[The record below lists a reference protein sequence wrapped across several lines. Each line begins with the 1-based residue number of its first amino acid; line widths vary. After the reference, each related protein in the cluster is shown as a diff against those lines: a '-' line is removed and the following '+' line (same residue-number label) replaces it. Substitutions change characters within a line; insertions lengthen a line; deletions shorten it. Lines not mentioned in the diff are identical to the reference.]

1 MVAGICVWMKKWR
14 SNACG
19 GSRMTKWWK
28 CDLQVATPA
37 WEFEMPAGATYDLG
51 TLAGRQAFAGRY
63 MDELVSKGV
72 EVIALA
78 DHNCGEWIDLMVEEG
93 AKKGVV
99 VFPGCEI
106 TTGTGA
112 DGVHLVVIGNIGRSS
127 RDFDVL
133 LGGVLGF
140 TEPNFP
146 RFHSREGGKG
156 VPGSS
161 SKTMIDILESL
172 PDDYLV
178 IAPHVLCENGVASGS
193 TVQGDIRWRAL
204 EHRRLVAVD
213 PGNPGDS
220 TGNQRK
226 DSFNTNFR
234 NRALD
239 RFPRLKDLAFVATSD
254 AYSLDRLGARFSW
267 IRMESPSLEGL
278 RQAFLDHSARI
289 ICSWDER
296 LRDYQDGNPNKI
308 RHGWIERVILDG
320 QLGNSSQALT
330 VELHP
335 GLNVII
341 GGRGSGKSTIVGA
354 IRQLYS
360 GTQTLPDG
368 VRAEA
373 DAFVKDVF
381 GAARLES
388 KHLIQNSQEQ
398 QSATWDQAQGKRTT
412 TATGAQFKTS
422 FTVRVVNQ
430 KELFD
435 RVSRDRSDPL
445 AASRSFLAFLDE
457 GLSLL
462 RSDAQTPGSW
472 WRRFDDASQLWTQR
486 TNELLKLEQDI
497 SQLPAVRA
505 KIAELSGQVLA
516 LDSEEARTRR
526 ERNDAC
532 LKEQAFL
539 AEREQALR
547 DYIEQA
553 KQLFDSELNLSAE
566 DVPQELLPFVEKLD
580 AIRNGLK
587 NSLVAA
593 VGKAE
598 TEVHDWRAEVDQSPW
613 TKAVAEA
620 EADAAKYLEE
630 LKEQGINPQAYS
642 SLKNQLASQQ
652 SSEKQLAARETRID
666 QARVAQANAWT
677 TIESLLTEKRQTRE
691 SLLRLV
697 SERSGRLRFR
707 LKGHRD
713 VVGWI
718 NAIRELLNLRAD
730 AFLEDV
736 PQLARWLWDAPEGE
750 RDERWLAWRTALAT
764 GNLEALYGKDQ
775 AISRPAWKERLEKV
789 DAAIRLRLAS
799 EVADDC
805 VEIAF
810 LKDGGRADRDVD
822 WQDITQGSPGQRTA
836 AMLGFVLH
844 HGDEPLVLDQ
854 PEDDLDTEW
863 ISTLVVQE
871 LRASR
876 WKRQLVVITHNA
888 NIPVNGDAERVI
900 VLENKGGV
908 LKVRESQVDG
918 HLVRH
923 CGAIEVTPVRED
935 IQNIMEGG
943 IRAFIQR
950 ERKYGYESST

>member
-1 MVAGICVWMKKWR
+1 M
-14 SNACG
+14 S
-19 GSRMTKWWK
+19 KWWK

-37 WEFEMPAGATYDLG
+37 WNFKMPAGASYDLE
-51 TLAGRQAFAGRY
+51 TPVGRQAFAARY

-78 DHNCGEWIDLMVEEG
+78 DHNCSDWIDLMVEEG
-93 AKKGVV
+93 TKKGVV

-112 DGVHLVVIGNIGRSS
+112 DGVHLVIIGNVGKSS

-146 RFHSREGGKG
+146 RFHSHNGGARQ
-156 VPGSS
+156 PGSS
-161 SKTMIDILESL
+161 GKTMIDILESL
-172 PDDYLV
+172 SDDYLV
-178 IAPHVLCENGVASGS
+178 IAPHVLCDNGVASGN

-220 TGNQRK
+220 TGDSRK

-239 RFPRLKDLAFVATSD
+239 KFPRLKDLAFVATSD
-254 AYSLDRLGARFSW
+254 AYSLDRLGSRFSW

-278 RQAFLDHSARI
+278 RQAFLDYRARI

-296 LRDYQDGNPNKI
+296 LRDYPDSNPNKI
-308 RHGWIERVILDG
+308 RHGWIEKVVLDG
-320 QLGNSSQALT
+320 TLGNSSQALI
-330 VELHP
+330 VDLHP

-360 GTQTLPDG
+360 STQTLPDS

-388 KHLIQNSQEQ
+388 KHRIQNSQEQ
-398 QSATWDQAQGKRTT
+398 QSAAWDQSQGKRTT
-412 TATGAQFKTS
+412 TAAGTQFKTS

-462 RSDAQTPGSW
+462 RTDTQTPGSW
-472 WRRFDDASQLWTQR
+472 WRQFDDASQLWTQR

-497 SQLPAVRA
+497 SQLPGVRA
-505 KIAELSGQVLA
+505 KIVELTGQVAA

-526 ERNDAC
+526 ERNDAR
-532 LKEQAFL
+532 LKEKALL
-539 AEREQALR
+539 AERELALR

-553 KQLFDSELNLSAE
+553 KQLLDAELNPSAE
-566 DVPQELLPFVEKLD
+566 SIPPDLLPFIEKLD
-580 AIRNGLK
+580 AIRNRLNGVL
-587 NSLVAA
+587 ATA
-593 VGKAE
+593 VDNAE
-598 TEVHDWRAEVDQSPW
+598 TEIEAWGAEVDQAPW
-613 TKAVAEA
+613 AKAVKEA
-620 EADAAKYLEE
+620 EADAAKYLDE
-630 LKEQGINPQAYS
+630 LKEKGINPQAYS
-642 SLKNQLASQQ
+642 TLKNQLAGQQ
-652 SSEKQLAARETRID
+652 SIEKALAVRETRID
-666 QARVAQANAWT
+666 QARLAQTDAWT
-677 TIESLLTEKRQTRE
+677 TIESLLGEKRRIRE
-691 SLLRLV
+691 SLLQVV

-718 NAIRELLNLRAD
+718 NAIRELLNLRTD

-736 PQLARWLWDAPEGE
+736 PQLARWLWEAPEGE
-750 RDERWLAWRTALAT
+750 RDERWLAWRTALAS
-764 GNLEALYGKDQ
+764 GKFDALFGKEQ

-789 DAAIRLRLAS
+789 DATIRLRLAS
-799 EVADDC
+799 EVADDS

-810 LKDGGRADRDVD
+810 LKDGGRADRDAD

-876 WKRQLVVITHNA
+876 WKRQLIVITHNA

-900 VLENKGGV
+900 VLENKGGA

-918 HLVRH
+918 QLLKH
-923 CGAIEVTPVRED
+923 CGAIEMKPVRED

-950 ERKYGYESST
+950 ERKYGYEPST

>member
-1 MVAGICVWMKKWR
+1 
-14 SNACG
+14 
-19 GSRMTKWWK
+19 MTKWWK

-37 WEFEMPAGATYDLG
+37 WEFKMPAGATYDLA
-51 TLAGRQAFAGRY
+51 TAVGRQAFAARY
-63 MDELVSKGV
+63 MDELIAKGV

-93 AKKGVV
+93 AKKGII
-99 VFPGCEI
+99 VFPGCEV
-106 TTGTGA
+106 TTGTGS
-112 DGVHLVVIGNIGRSS
+112 DGVHLVVIGALGKTS
-127 RDFDVL
+127 RDIDVL

-140 TEPNFP
+140 TEPGFP
-146 RFHSREGGKG
+146 RFHTRDDGKRE
-156 VPGSS
+156 PGSS
-161 SKTMIDILESL
+161 SRTIRDILDSL
-172 PDDYLV
+172 SDDYLV
-178 IAPHVLCENGVASGS
+178 IAPHVLGDNGVASGN
-193 TVQGDIRWRAL
+193 TVQGDIRWRSL
-204 EHRRLVAVD
+204 EHRRLAAVD
-213 PGNPGDS
+213 PGTPGDS
-220 TGNQRK
+220 TGNPTK

-254 AYSLDRLGARFSW
+254 AYSLDDLGRRFCW
-267 IRMESPSLEGL
+267 IRMENPTLEGL
-278 RQAFLDHSARI
+278 RQAFLDYRARI
-289 ICSWDER
+289 ICSWDDR
-296 LRDYQDGNPNKI
+296 LRDYPDKNPNKI
-308 RHGWIERVILDG
+308 RHAWIEAVSLDG
-320 QLGNSSQALT
+320 TLGNSSQALT
-330 VELHP
+330 IDLHP

-341 GGRGSGKSTIVGA
+341 GGRGSGKSTVVGA

-360 GTQTLPDG
+360 STQTLPES

-388 KHLIQNSQEQ
+388 KHRIQNSQEP
-398 QSATWDQAQGKRTT
+398 QSATWDQSQGKKTT
-412 TATGAQFKTS
+412 TTSGAQFQTS

-457 GLSLL
+457 GLALL
-462 RSDAQTPGSW
+462 RTHTQTPGSW
-472 WRRFDDASQLWTQR
+472 WRRFGDASHLWAQR

-497 SQLPAVRA
+497 AQLPGVRA
-505 KIAELSGQVLA
+505 KITELTGQVAA
-516 LDSEEARTRR
+516 LDSEEAKARR
-526 ERNDAC
+526 ERNDAR
-532 LKEQAFL
+532 LKERATL
-539 AEREQALR
+539 EEREQAVR

-553 KQLFDSELNLSAE
+553 RQLFDPALDPPGEA
-566 DVPQELLPFVEKLD
+566 LPADLQPIAHSLD
-580 AIRNGLK
+580 AIRNDLK
-587 NSLVAA
+587 GTIAVAI
-593 VGKAE
+593 GKAD
-598 TEVHDWRAEVDQSPW
+598 TDIQAWRANVDQSPW
-613 TKAVAEA
+613 TKAVSD
-620 EADAAKYLEE
+620 ADADATKYLDE
-630 LKEQGINPQAYS
+630 LKAKGIDPQAYS
-642 SLKNQLASQQ
+642 TLKNQLANQQ
-652 SSEKQLAARETRID
+652 IVEKALAVRETRID
-666 QARVAQANAWT
+666 QARTAQTTSWAN
-677 TIESLLTEKRQTRE
+677 IEVLLTEKRQTRE
-691 SLLRLV
+691 ALLQLV
-697 SERSGRLRFR
+697 SQRSGRLRFR

-713 VVGWI
+713 VVGWT
-718 NAIRELLNLRAD
+718 NAIRELLNLRTD

-736 PQLARWLWDAPEGE
+736 PQLARWLWEAPEGE
-750 RDERWLAWRTALAT
+750 RDGRWLAWRTALAT
-764 GNLEALYGKDQ
+764 GRFDALFGKDL

-789 DAAIRLRLAS
+789 DAAIRLRLAT
-799 EVADDC
+799 EIADDS

-810 LKDGGRADRDVD
+810 LKDGGRSERDAD

-888 NIPVNGDAERVI
+888 NIPVNGDAERII
-900 VLENKGGV
+900 VLENKGGA
-908 LKVRESQVDG
+908 LKVRESQVEG
-918 HLVRH
+918 QLVKH
-923 CGAIEVTPVRED
+923 CGAIEVKSVRED

-950 ERKYGYESST
+950 EKKYGYEILTSASP